1 MIKLIVLVLGL
12 IVGFGIGVYWGV
24 HHPVEARKLAD
35 EEERRFVEAQK
46 KLLERLRRKLD
57 ELTQR
62 ATASTTPGSAV
73 APSGTTP
80 TGRSG
85 FAAAP
90 NLGPL
95 RADPEVE
102 ELKRESDRQLQEANR
117 LLEESD
123 AR

>member
-1 MIKLIVLVLGL
+1 MIKMIVLVLGL

-46 KLLERLRRKLD
+46 QLLERLRRKLD

-62 ATASTTPGSAV
+62 ASTAAT
-73 APSGTTP
+73 APTRGIAG

-85 FAAAP
+85 FVAAP
-90 NLGPL
+90 QPAGGAVRP
-95 RADPEVE
+95 DPEVE
-102 ELKRESDRQLQEANR
+102 ELKRESDKQLQEAER
-117 LLEESD
+117 LLRESGT
-123 AR
+123 R